1 MKSSSLVLIAETA
14 YAAGTVTITGT
25 RQKGVGYYNGQGN
38 GQNIRFIANDF
49 PGVVTVQASLD
60 TDPKTADSYPA
71 EYPTGLIEADW
82 FDVYTFPGDSA
93 IDGSSAIS
101 TDYSIYLPGKYTW
114 VRAVVSQF
122 TSGVIGPITMSY

>member
-1 MKSSSLVLIAETA
+1 M
-14 YAAGTVTITGT
+14 
-25 RQKGVGYYNGQGN
+25 
-38 GQNIRFIANDF
+38 
-49 PGVVTVQASLD
+49 VTVQASLD

-93 IDGSSAIS
+93 IDGSTAI
-101 TDYSIYLPGKYTW
+101 TTEYSIYLPGKYTW
-114 VRAVVSQF
+114 VRAIVTQF

>member
-14 YAAGTVTITGT
+14 YVAGTTSITGT
-25 RQKGVGYYNGQGN
+25 RQKGVGYYLGQGN

-60 TDPKTADSYPA
+60 TDAKTADSYPA
-71 EYPTGLIEADW
+71 EYPNALIEADW
-82 FDVYTFPGDSA
+82 VDVYTFPGDSS
-93 IDGSSAIS
+93 IDGSSAIT

-114 VRAVVSQF
+114 VRAIVTQF

>member
-14 YAAGTVTITGT
+14 FVAGTTTVTGT

-38 GQNIRFIANDF
+38 GQNIRFIADDF
-49 PGVVTVQASLD
+49 PGIVTIQASLD
-60 TDPKTADSYPA
+60 TDPKTVDSYPV

-93 IDGSSAIS
+93 IDGSTAIT

-114 VRAVVSQF
+114 VRAIVSQF
-122 TSGVIGPITMSY
+122 TSGKIGPITMSY